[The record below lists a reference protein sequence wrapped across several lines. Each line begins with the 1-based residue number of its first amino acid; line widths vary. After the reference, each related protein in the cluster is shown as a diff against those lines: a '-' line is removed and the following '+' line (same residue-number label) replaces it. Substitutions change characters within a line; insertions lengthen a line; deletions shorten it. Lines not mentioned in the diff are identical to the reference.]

1 MKTRKKGSENI
12 KDYYV
17 YEHIRLDNNTCFY
30 VGKGHGKRC
39 NYVSRNVHHD
49 RIVSKFGM
57 KVNIVKDNLSEDEAY
72 QLEKELIHH
81 YVFDLGYG
89 IDIIGYNNN
98 PNEKGHL
105 TNHTFGG
112 DGSYGMVHTDEWRKQ
127 HSADMSGKNNPM
139 YGINPWETYS
149 EETKKRIKDRLSIS
163 NSNKNNPMYGISP
176 KNRMSEKK
184 YDEWLKK
191 TVNRLKSQTGVNN
204 PNYGNKTLH
213 NKIKDNPQLR
223 IKYYSRKGSQNGR
236 AKKVFM
242 YDINKNFLKQFD
254 YIGECC
260 EWIKESFSL
269 SSKIDSIRGSITESI
284 KNKKPY
290 RKMYFSFKEL

>member
-139 YGINPWETYS
+139 YGI
-149 EETKKRIKDRLSIS
+149 
-163 NSNKNNPMYGISP
+163 SP

-254 YIGECC
+254 YIGECYK
-260 EWIKESFSL
+260 WIKESFSL

-284 KNKKPY
+284 KNKKTV
-290 RKMYFSFKEL
+290 